1 MAKNLILI
9 ISLLLLVSCA
19 SRKVAIVKE
28 DVKITVD
35 RAVVVKVDGTYVKE
49 NNVVTE
55 DCEEEIEYKPLDTLK
70 PMVIDG
76 KQYVNTI
83 IKLKKKKGV
92 RVDKTK
98 VTSKVSS
105 VKKLNVKREDSK
117 KLINKKIDKKAN
129 YWMYLWFLIPV
140 AIIIVLEKYGRS
152 LFTLSR

>member
-1 MAKNLILI
+1 MAKRLILI
-9 ISLLLLVSCA
+9 ISLLLFVSCA

-28 DVKITVD
+28 DIKTVVD
-35 RAVVVKVDGTYVKE
+35 SAVVVKVDGTYVKE

-76 KQYVNTI
+76 KQYINTI
-83 IKLKKKKGV
+83 IKLKKKKGIKI
-92 RVDKTK
+92 DKTK

-140 AIIIVLEKYGRS
+140 AIIIVLEKYGKS